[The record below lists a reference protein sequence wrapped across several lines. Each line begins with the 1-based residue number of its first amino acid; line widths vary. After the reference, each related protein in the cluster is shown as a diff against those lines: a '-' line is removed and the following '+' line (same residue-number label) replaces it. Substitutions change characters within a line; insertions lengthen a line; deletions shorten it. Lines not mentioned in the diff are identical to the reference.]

1 MKRFNIIVL
10 SALAV
15 ISLASCELKNELTGN
30 DSNKIVT
37 GTLELGVSVK
47 QPGAQTRAAEET
59 DKFPVV
65 ITGAST
71 EVSDVQRE
79 YASVSEMPS
88 SVVLPVGKYTV
99 SSHTPGE
106 IQKKMDSPYYG
117 GSVNMTISK
126 DITTSADVICK
137 MKNSRIQL
145 NYGDDFK
152 TSFQSWTITV
162 DDGSTTAL
170 SYTDE
175 NKEPSPIYWYF
186 DEEAVNAITVNIRA
200 TTTEGNTVSESRVFK
215 KSDAAEK
222 YDDVTDFFNGGDAL
236 EIKMGTVTSS
246 TGNVDGITINTTIT
260 FENHDEIVEIPVNG
274 EETGGG
280 NEGGEEGGG
289 DNPGGETGDGP
300 TLKLPAD
307 VTFSLSNDTRPKA
320 VAQITAPATLKSM
333 FVKIIPGNV
342 GFAEALELTE
352 QVGLYFTKDE
362 GVDLVANAET
372 VNVLFTIVGKPEV
385 VAPTTDTTN
394 YEFAI
399 DAFFYFLGDATNGEG
414 EEAHQFMITITDDND
429 KQISGT
435 FKVNITE

>member
-10 SALAV
+10 SILTAV
-15 ISLASCELKNELTGN
+15 GLASCEMKNELTGN
-30 DSNKIVT
+30 SSDKVVT

-47 QPGAQTRAAEET
+47 QPGAQTRTTTEV
-59 DKFPVV
+59 DNFPVV
-65 ITGAST
+65 ITGASA
-71 EVSDVQRE
+71 EVSDVLKK
-79 YASVSEMPS
+79 YASVSEMPA
-88 SVVLPVGKYTV
+88 SVSLPIGKYTI

-117 GSVNMTISK
+117 GSVSMTISK
-126 DITTSADVICK
+126 NVTTSADVICK

-152 TSFQSWTITV
+152 ASFQSWTITV
-162 DDGSTTAL
+162 DDGSSTAL
-170 SYTDE
+170 AYTDD
-175 NKEPSPIYWYF
+175 NKAPSPIYWYF
-186 DEEAVNAITVNIRA
+186 DEEAISAISVNIRA

-236 EIKMGTVTSS
+236 DIKMGTVTSS
-246 TGNVDGITINTTIT
+246 TGNVSGITINTSIT
-260 FENHDEIVEIPVNG
+260 FENHDETVEIPIYG
-274 EETGGG
+274 EE
-280 NEGGEEGGG
+280 EGGEE

-300 TLKLPAD
+300 TLKLPED
-307 VTFSLSNDTRPKA
+307 VIFSLKDASKPTATAK
-320 VAQITAPATLKSM
+320 ITAPATLKSM

-342 GFAEALELTE
+342 GFAEALNLTE
-352 QVGLYFTKDE
+352 AIGLYFTKNE

-372 VNVLFTIVGKPEV
+372 VNSLFASVGKSEV
-385 VAPTTDTTN
+385 VAPTTSTTN

-399 DAFFYFLGDATNGEG
+399 DAFFGFLNDATNGEG
-414 EEAHQFMITITDDND
+414 EEAHQFVITITDDND
-429 KQISGT
+429 KQISGI